1 MIPFLSFINIA
12 GKTMRK
18 KYASFLF
25 FLILS
30 FLLPFIFK
38 EKIFSGTIRK
48 LLHLNYMEVH
58 MKDPRIDQLAK
69 NLINY
74 SIRLQK
80 GEKVLIE
87 NFGLQKE
94 LVKALVREAYAAGGY
109 PFVSLKD
116 NDINRSLLL
125 GAQTEQY
132 EMMAQFEANVMSNMD
147 AYIGLRAGDNI
158 NELADVP
165 AEQMKIEGSTIGK
178 KVHREIRV
186 PKTRWVVLRYPSPSM
201 AQLARMSTDAFEDF
215 YFDVCNL
222 DYGKMDKAMDGL
234 VELMN
239 RTDKVRLTGP
249 GTDLTFSIKDIPA
262 IKCSGQMNIPDG
274 EVYTAPVRDSI
285 NGVLTYNT
293 PSPYQGFT
301 FENVSL
307 KFENGKIVEATSND
321 TERLNKVLDTD
332 EGARYIGEFA
342 IGVNPYILHP
352 MQDILFDEKID
363 GSFHFTPGQAYDNAY
378 NGNNSNIHWDMV
390 NIQRPDYGGGEIYF
404 DDVLIR
410 KDGKF
415 VIPELE
421 ALNPENL
428 K

>member
-1 MIPFLSFINIA
+1 
-12 GKTMRK
+12 
-18 KYASFLF
+18 
-25 FLILS
+25 
-30 FLLPFIFK
+30 
-38 EKIFSGTIRK
+38 
-48 LLHLNYMEVH
+48 
-58 MKDPRIDQLAK
+58 MKDPRIQQLAK

-94 LVKALVREAYAAGGY
+94 LVKALVKEAYNAGGY

-125 GAQTEQY
+125 GAKEEQY
-132 EMMAQFEANVMSNMD
+132 EMMASFEANVMSQMD
-147 AYIGLRAGDNI
+147 AYIGLRSGDNI

-165 AEQMKIEGSTIGK
+165 ADKMKIEGGTIGK

-186 PKTRWVVLRYPSPSM
+186 PKTRWVVLRYPNSSM
-201 AQLARMSTDAFEDF
+201 AQLAKMSTEAFEDF

-222 DYGKMDKAMDGL
+222 DYSKMDKAMNNL
-234 VELMN
+234 MELMN
-239 RTDKVRLTGP
+239 KTDKVKITGQ

-301 FENVSL
+301 FENVKL
-307 KFENGKIVEATSND
+307 TFENGKIIEATAND
-321 TERLNKVLDTD
+321 TERLNKILDTD

-363 GSFHFTPGQAYDNAY
+363 GSFHFTPGQCYDDAF
-378 NGNNSNIHWDMV
+378 NGNHSNIHWDMV

-410 KDGKF
+410 KDGRF
-415 VIPELE
+415 VLEEL
-421 ALNPENL
+421 ASLNPENL